1 MHGDPTLCP
10 RDAEALDRSIVA
22 RLGQPGTS
30 IELYEMMGR
39 MRDTFSYKR
48 FGFDTWEEYMVD
60 RTAEYTILTVSR
72 ESLVWMLRDLGYT
85 CEYIGKKLGISE
97 ATARRDAKKK
107 PEQLRQN
114 DEVGRSKGKDGKS
127 RPNTYK
133 KRGKLASVP
142 DLPDDEDEDES
153 LYVEYTRD
161 PLDVDEVE
169 EEDWEETE
177 EPQDD
182 SLQNA
187 RVRDKRPNPFM
198 CDIDTW
204 DSSYQLFN
212 RMLDQGI
219 GALLR
224 NPTYLE
230 AEKVE
235 TLLRKALVRIGKIK
249 QDIEAA
255 HTERQAA
262 Q

>member
-10 RDAEALDRSIVA
+10 RDAEALDRGIVA
-22 RLGQPGTS
+22 RLGTPGTS
-30 IELYEMMGR
+30 IDLYEMMGK

-48 FGFDTWEEYMVD
+48 FGFETWEEYMVD
-60 RTAEYTILTVSR
+60 RTAEFTILTVSR
-72 ESLVWMLRDLGYT
+72 ESLVWTLHDIGYT
-85 CEYIGKKLGISE
+85 LEEISTKLGIGRS
-97 ATARRDAKKK
+97 TAHRDVQKK
-107 PEQLRQN
+107 PKGELSQN
-114 DEVGRSKGKDGKS
+114 GKVGRTTGKDGKS

-133 KRGKLASVP
+133 SRGKLASVP
-142 DLPDDEDEDES
+142 DLEDDEDE
-153 LYVEYTRD
+153 

-169 EEDWEETE
+169 DDEQEEDE
-177 EPQDD
+177 EPQDN
-182 SLQNA
+182 SLHNA

-204 DSSYQLFN
+204 EDTYKLFN
-212 RMLDQGI
+212 RMVDDGI

-230 AEKVE
+230 TERVE
-235 TLLRKALVRIGKIK
+235 ALLRKALVRTSKIK
-249 QDIEAA
+249 AGIEAA

>member
-10 RDAEALDRSIVA
+10 RDAEALDRGIVA
-22 RLGQPGTS
+22 RLGTPGTS
-30 IELYEMMGR
+30 IDLYEMMGK

-72 ESLVWMLRDLGYT
+72 ESLVWTLRDLGYT
-85 CEYIGKKLGISE
+85 CEDIGAKLGISE

-107 PEQLRQN
+107 PEQFRQN
-114 DEVGRSKGKDGKS
+114 DETGRSKGKDGKS
-127 RPNTYK
+127 YPQTK
-133 KRGKLASVP
+133 SRGKLTLVD
-142 DLPDDEDEDES
+142 DLEDDDEDE
-153 LYVEYTRD
+153 

-169 EEDWEETE
+169 DDEWEEDE
-177 EPQDD
+177 EPQDN
-182 SLQNA
+182 SLHNA
-187 RVRDKRPNPFM
+187 RERDKRPNPFM

-204 DSSYQLFN
+204 EDTYKLFN
-212 RMLDQGI
+212 RMVDDGI

-230 AEKVE
+230 TERVE
-235 TLLRKALVRIGKIK
+235 ALLRKALVRTSKIK
-249 QDIEAA
+249 AGIEAA
-255 HTERQAA
+255 HNERQAA